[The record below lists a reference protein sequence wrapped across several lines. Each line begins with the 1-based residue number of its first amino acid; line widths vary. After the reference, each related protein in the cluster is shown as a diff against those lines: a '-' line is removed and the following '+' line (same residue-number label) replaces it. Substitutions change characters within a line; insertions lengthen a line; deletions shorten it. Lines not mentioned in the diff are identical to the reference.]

1 MARVVATRFVRNLV
15 QAGWMSEETL
25 PDYRRIL
32 NIAPVAK
39 PFLEVLARVDE
50 GLSLEYESHV
60 VAVYSRYSE
69 IVKSWGVIFK
79 HVADNARL
87 YRTLFGSSG
96 NAAFLRRIR
105 EHFASVVKERMEPR
119 LEAGKPGAPRGM
131 TKKPASDLPY
141 ALAANVMIGTIVWW
155 LEEGQDYD
163 LDEVILLT
171 REIMHDGF
179 RRLLRV

>member
-1 MARVVATRFVRNLV
+1 MADHSFESIRIQDITAAAGVNHATFYRHYPDKFRLV
-15 QAGWMSEETL
+15 DDLFAEALDSMILALGPRKTL
-25 PDYRRIL
+25 PE
-32 NIAPVAK
+32 
-39 PFLEVLARVDE
+39 LEATD
-50 GLSLEYESHV
+50 ST
-60 VAVYSRYSE
+60 E

-119 LEAGKPGAPRGM
+119 LEAGTPSAPRGM